1 MQSQNKAA
9 GNEVNEAINSI
20 TSFAVSLPDKKWAES
35 MIKLI
40 FDDLKTKSK
49 STWLNQS
56 VNLGH
61 IYLKAK
67 EFQMLEGLIGD
78 IKDTFTL

>member
-1 MQSQNKAA
+1 
-9 GNEVNEAINSI
+9 
-20 TSFAVSLPDKKWAES
+20 
-35 MIKLI
+35 MIKMI

-67 EFQMLEGLIGD
+67 EFQMLEGLIKD